1 MKLHLRFFASV
12 REKLDCSTIEFN
24 VDDETISAVQVRQ
37 RLIAQGSPWDQALAL
52 DRVLRMAVNQV
63 MINQD
68 VQLKDGDELAFFPP
82 VTGG

>member
-12 REKLDCSTIEFN
+12 REKLDCSTLELN
-24 VDDETISAVQVRQ
+24 LDDASISATQVRQ
-37 RLIAQGSPWDQALAL
+37 RLIDQGSPWDQALSF

-63 MINQD
+63 MIEHD
-68 VQLKDGDELAFFPP
+68 VQLKEGDELAFFPP